1 MLCSQ
6 CSETGPRR
14 YSADNIN
21 REESGDS
28 YDSIGDL
35 PIELPH
41 LEGELGGNHQKLWP
55 SFVLER
61 RRHDPNF
68 TLNGK
73 SKSLDDLMQQS
84 TGDESKSTC
93 RQQTLQKMSRA
104 FTMEDQVRTM
114 NHLGKKLALYL

>member
-1 MLCSQ
+1 MFKNG
-6 CSETGPRR
+6 EKNITFRPR
-14 YSADNIN
+14 SSFGDHKHPEIN
-21 REESGDS
+21 REDSGD
-28 YDSIGDL
+28 YNDSIGDQ

-41 LEGELGGNHQKLWP
+41 LEGELGGDHQRLWS

-84 TGDESKSTC
+84 TEEKKSTSKDQMLHK
-93 RQQTLQKMSRA
+93 RGRA
-104 FTMEDQVRTM
+104 YTMEDQV
-114 NHLGKKLALYL
+114 